1 MSVCCN
7 VSDMNTR
14 MDLLLFILLLLA
26 IEISSSS
33 CKTLSKSAFSFNV
46 SSSTKKSLSTKKS
59 PCVPPCGES
68 NCRKGDSR
76 PCKVSSKAVVVGLIA
91 SWISANEL
99 NPNLLRLFFLR
110 MGVLCTS
117 VMIIFSFIIMF
128 SFSIIIFSFR
138 LLWNKRPF

>member
-14 MDLLLFILLLLA
+14 MDLLLFILFLLA

-33 CKTLSKSAFSFNV
+33 SKTLSKSALSFSV
-46 SSSTKKSLSTKKS
+46 SSSTKKS
-59 PCVPPCGES
+59 PCIPPCGES
-68 NCRKGDSR
+68 NCRRKGDSR